1 MISSNPYIRS
11 PLFYV
16 GDKYKLLPQL
26 IPNYPKKYKRFIEV
40 FVGGGSVFLNSNH
53 KSVSVND
60 VDRHLIEIHKKLISY
75 QGNFSLLFKN
85 LKGIIEN
92 YSLSDTSSGS
102 EVSKELKKKYPKT
115 YFAHLNKNGYNSL
128 KSDFNKQRKKNY
140 LYLYIL
146 LIYGFNRM
154 LRFNKSGEFNLPVGN
169 VDFNTNVVKSLQG
182 YLDITSRMNIDLY
195 ALDFREFLKIINP
208 VKEDFVYLDP
218 PYLITGSEYNKIWN
232 RDLESEL
239 YELVD
244 QLDSKGVNF
253 MLSNVVEYNEKTNDL
268 LLKWSKKYRV
278 IEIESNYI
286 NFNDNGRKKI
296 REILVVNYA

>member
-1 MISSNPYIRS
+1 
-11 PLFYV
+11 
-16 GDKYKLLPQL
+16 
-26 IPNYPKKYKRFIEV
+26 
-40 FVGGGSVFLNSNH
+40 
-53 KSVSVND
+53 
-60 VDRHLIEIHKKLISY
+60 
-75 QGNFSLLFKN
+75 
-85 LKGIIEN
+85 
-92 YSLSDTSSGS
+92 
-102 EVSKELKKKYPKT
+102 
-115 YFAHLNKNGYNSL
+115 
-128 KSDFNKQRKKNY
+128 
-140 LYLYIL
+140 
-146 LIYGFNRM
+146 M
-154 LRFNKSGEFNLPVGN
+154 LRFNKSDEFNLPVGN
-169 VDFNTNVVKSLQG
+169 VDFNTNVVKSLEG
-182 YLDITSRMNIDLY
+182 YLDITSRMNIDLH

-244 QLDSKGVNF
+244 QLNSKGVNF